1 MKILDDESSAQIVAF
16 SHWSHAS
23 LIPSFRRA
31 LVWFVMIGFPWFFM
45 GFCISFVVNMIV
57 GGVL

>member
-1 MKILDDESSAQIVAF
+1 MNLLDNESVAQWDAFLQFKRVAVPALR
-16 SHWSHAS
+16 HA
-23 LIPSFRRA
+23 LG
-31 LVWFVMIGFPWFFM
+31 WFIMIGFQWFFM